1 MSNFYKTRNTDISQ
15 KIIYQ
20 IMFKTFTREGTISE
34 ATKRLPHV
42 ASLGVD
48 IIYLSPFCEMDG
60 GEDRGAW
67 SERQIAS
74 GMNNP
79 KNPYRIC
86 DYFKIDEE
94 YGTENDLAKFMKAA
108 HGLGLKV
115 IFDLVYMHCG
125 PTRFADN
132 HPDFLKR
139 DEKGNILCSKYKFPL
154 LDFGNNALCE
164 YLWSN
169 MLYWVEKFDVDG
181 YRCDVGDR
189 VPLFFWREGRRRIE
203 ELKPDFYMINEGQ
216 DPYYMEEVFDLSYY
230 NKAFSWN
237 DVLDKAFRSGKPGIH
252 HSIRMVYEGLKAR
265 FPDGAALLR
274 AYENHDFVID
284 AFDKR
289 LDAVYPHVVEALLV
303 LNFTIDGAPMLY
315 SGNEFADSRRHSMWR
330 WSGDEY
336 CIDWSV
342 LESER
347 GQKRLDLVKKLCR
360 IRHTYPSLS
369 CGKVEM
375 TKDADTL
382 TFTRS
387 YKNEIIKATFRFED
401 PEVRCPAPAG
411 EILLSGNARTADGGF
426 VLGAGGYIVELISKG
441 ENDE

>member
-1 MSNFYKTRNTDISQ
+1 MRNFIRTRKTDISE

-20 IMFKTFTREGTISE
+20 IMFRTFTPEGTIKA
-34 ATKRLPHV
+34 ATKKLGFV

-48 IIYLSPFCEMDG
+48 ILYLSPFFEMDG
-60 GEDRGAW
+60 DCDRRAW

-79 KNPYRIC
+79 KNPYRIS

-94 YGTENDLAKFMKAA
+94 YGSDADLAEFMAEA

-125 PTRFADN
+125 PTKFAKE

-139 DEKGNILCSKYKFPL
+139 DRQGKILCSKYNFPL
-154 LDFGNNALCE
+154 LDFDKSELCE

-203 ELKPDFYMINEGQ
+203 ELKADFYMINEGQ
-216 DPYYMEEVFDLSYY
+216 DPYFMEEVFDLSYY
-230 NKAFSWN
+230 NKTFSWN
-237 DVLDKAFRSGKPGIH
+237 DVIDKSFRRGKAGIH
-252 HSIRMVYEGLKAR
+252 HSFRMVYEGLRAR
-265 FPDGAALLR
+265 FPDGAILLR

-284 AFDKR
+284 AFDER
-289 LDAVYPHVVEALLV
+289 LDAEYPQVIEALLA

-315 SGNEFADSRRHSMWR
+315 SGNEFGDSRRHSMWR

-336 CIDWSV
+336 CIDWGV
-342 LESER
+342 LESEK
-347 GQKRLDLVKKLCR
+347 GQKRLDFVKRLCEL
-360 IRHTYPSLS
+360 RHAHPSLS
-369 CGKVEM
+369 NGSTEM
-375 TKDADTL
+375 IKDKDL
-382 TFTRS
+382 LVFTRS
-387 YKNEIIKATFRFED
+387 CKNETIRATFRFEA
-401 PEVRCPAPAG
+401 PEVSCPSPTG
-411 EILLSGNARTADGGF
+411 EVLLIGNARATDGGL
-426 VLGAGGYIVELISKG
+426 VLGAGGYIIELISEEKKV
-441 ENDE
+441 